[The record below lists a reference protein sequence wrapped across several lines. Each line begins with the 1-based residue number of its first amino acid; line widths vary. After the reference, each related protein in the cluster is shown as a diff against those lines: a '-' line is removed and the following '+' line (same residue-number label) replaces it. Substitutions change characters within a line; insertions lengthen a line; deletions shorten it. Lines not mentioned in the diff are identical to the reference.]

1 MANLPV
7 DPVTRTI
14 KLRGIAFPID
24 CIRQAM
30 LETGG
35 SVVSDDEIN
44 RALDTAMYQV
54 IASGKKP
61 EVLYIE
67 SIPTVAFIPKR
78 IKVHFGLNDSGG
90 QDSGMHLYFAVP
102 KRFHA

>member
-1 MANLPV
+1 VANLPV
-7 DPVTRTI
+7 DPITRTI
-14 KLRGIAFPID
+14 KLRGIAFPVD

-35 SVVSDDEIN
+35 SVVSDEEIN
-44 RALDTAMYQV
+44 RALDIAMYEV
-54 IASGKKP
+54 ITSGKKP
-61 EVLYIE
+61 EALYIE
-67 SIPTVAFIPKR
+67 SIPAVAFIPKR
-78 IKVHFGLNDSGG
+78 VKVHLGLTDSSG